1 MRDEKQFQQ
10 AQSYFPEK
18 KKNQQKKT
26 KQKQET
32 APAAWQGSARM
43 VTWSSS
49 ALVKAMELITDEH

>member
-1 MRDEKQFQQ
+1 MRNSSSKLNPT
-10 AQSYFPEK
+10 SLR